1 MNFIEYLKNRF
12 RYIILS
18 IIIIG
23 LIDIY
28 LFAIDILENYFEELI
43 YLNFI
48 IVIIILAF
56 IICDYIDWK
65 NNYKILYESLE
76 ENKDMDES
84 LIDGK

>member
-76 ENKDMDES
+76 ENKDRKS
-84 LIDGK
+84 VV

>member
-43 YLNFI
+43 YLN
-48 IVIIILAF
+48 L
-56 IICDYIDWK
+56 
-65 NNYKILYESLE
+65 LL
-76 ENKDMDES
+76 
-84 LIDGK
+84 

>member
-43 YLNFI
+43 YLNLISFCSKIAFFI
-48 IVIIILAF
+48 VSNF
-56 IICDYIDWK
+56 
-65 NNYKILYESLE
+65 SF
-76 ENKDMDES
+76 
-84 LIDGK
+84 